1 MSVIT
6 FIYNYNY
13 NNNTTLCYSLF
24 FHIMHAPLNSSK
36 PDTVY
41 EDPQL
46 EENIAYVAGEP
57 EKEDE
62 EEGVYE
68 PYSL

>member
-1 MSVIT
+1 
-6 FIYNYNY
+6 
-13 NNNTTLCYSLF
+13 
-24 FHIMHAPLNSSK
+24 MHVPLNSSK
-36 PDTVY
+36 PDPVY
-41 EDPQL
+41 EDPDPQL

-62 EEGVYE
+62 GEGVYE